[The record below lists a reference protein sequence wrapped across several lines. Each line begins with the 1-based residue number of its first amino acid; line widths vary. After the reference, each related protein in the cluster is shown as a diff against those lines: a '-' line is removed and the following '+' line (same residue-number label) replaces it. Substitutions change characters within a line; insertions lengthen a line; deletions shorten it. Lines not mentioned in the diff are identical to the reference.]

1 MTRLLST
8 DSSRSLAFQRVLLGL
23 VMFPHGAQK
32 LLGWFGGYGWSG
44 SMGFLTHGVGL
55 PGALAGLII
64 LIEFF
69 GSLALIT
76 GTLTRLGALG
86 IAAVMVGAVVTT
98 HLHNGFF
105 MNWSGQKPGEG
116 FEYHLLTLAL
126 ALPIIVRG
134 AGAYSVDGA
143 IASALDQ
150 SQPDVQ
156 RTAGG
161 ANAG

>member
-1 MTRLLST
+1 MRLLST
-8 DSSRSLAFQRVLLGL
+8 DSSRTLAFQRVLLGL

-32 LLGWFGGYGWSG
+32 LLGWFGGHGWSA
-44 SMGFLTHGVGL
+44 SIGFLTHGVGL
-55 PGALAGLII
+55 PTALAGLII

-86 IAAVMVGAVVTT
+86 ISAVMVGAVVTT

-105 MNWSGQKPGEG
+105 MNWGGQAAGEG
-116 FEYHLLTLAL
+116 FEYHILVLAL

-134 AGAYSVDGA
+134 AGAYSIDGA
-143 IASALDQ
+143 LASTLDQ
-150 SQPDVQ
+150 AEPDVE
-156 RTAGG
+156 RAARG
-161 ANAG
+161 ADAR